1 MTATMDKQA
10 YRERK
15 KEKEAC
21 FTGCFKDLLDGAGE
35 GKEGKYVCYRVCE
48 KETNDI
54 YNSSILCREG
64 KARINIGFRLT
75 EQTFLV
81 DFFS

>member
-1 MTATMDKQA
+1 MDKQA
-10 YRERK
+10 YRKRK
-15 KEKEAC
+15 EEKEAC
-21 FTGCFKDLLDGAGE
+21 FTGCFKDLLDGAEE

-48 KETNDI
+48 KETNGI

-64 KARINIGFRLT
+64 EARINIGFRLT
-75 EQTFLV
+75 EQMFFM